1 MKGKTALGGIQLQC
15 VSDRIVAQIVMIFHP
30 GREKKRHYYHT
41 SSQKSTL
48 VSDERIVTNTNVHV
62 FTRRQAYQTGDSC
75 RDIRIRSRSNREV
88 SLI

>member
-15 VSDRIVAQIVMIFHP
+15 VSDRIVAQIEMIFHP
-30 GREKKRHYYHT
+30 GPEKKRHYYHT

-48 VSDERIVTNTNVHV
+48 VSDERIVTYTNVHV
-62 FTRRQAYQTGDSC
+62 FTRRQAYQIGDSC

>member
-30 GREKKRHYYHT
+30 GREKKRHNYHT

-48 VSDERIVTNTNVHV
+48 VSDERIVTYTNVHV
-62 FTRRQAYQTGDSC
+62 FTRRQAYQIGDSC
-75 RDIRIRSRSNREV
+75 RDIRMRSRSNREV

>member
-15 VSDRIVAQIVMIFHP
+15 VSDRIVAQIVRIFHP
-30 GREKKRHYYHT
+30 GREKKRYYYHT

-48 VSDERIVTNTNVHV
+48 VSDERIVTYTNVHV
-62 FTRRQAYQTGDSC
+62 FTRRQAYQIGDSC
-75 RDIRIRSRSNREV
+75 RDVRIRSRSNREV

>member
-30 GREKKRHYYHT
+30 GREKNRHYYHT
-41 SSQKSTL
+41 LSQKSTL
-48 VSDERIVTNTNVHV
+48 VSDERIVTYTNVHV
-62 FTRRQAYQTGDSC
+62 FTRRQAYQIGDSC